1 MDVGSSR
8 GPRPESGEL
17 AAAGWSRPV
26 LGVCVAGRLQV
37 GRSVAASM
45 VRCARVTE
53 QSVGK
58 TKIEALAGAVA
69 DEFSST
75 RRLLSFD
82 EWFDLLCREP
92 TVHARSAPQYVRD
105 AFDHF
110 GHRGVRTPSGEV
122 ERYRLFDCEFDGW
135 HRLVGQEEAQNEL
148 YEAIDGFVRV
158 GRVNKL
164 LLLHGPN
171 GSAKSTMLESL
182 QRSLEA
188 YSRTERGALYRFAW
202 VFPTRKQQSG
212 GIGFSMS
219 ESLRDAMGE
228 ETFARLGA
236 DEMDARVVDEG
247 KDHPISLI
255 PLAARRR
262 LLQDI
267 CGPHPE
273 FVISDA
279 VLYGEPSHRNRKI
292 FDALLTSYQGDLRKV
307 LQHLQVE
314 RFFLSR
320 QYRAGLVTVEPKQTV
335 DARSFAVT
343 AESAFSAL
351 PPSVGG
357 QALYAVQGDL
367 VDANRG
373 VLNFSDLLKRPYEHF
388 KYLLTATETGGV
400 ALDHLVLGLDQLFC
414 GSANDLDLLEF
425 RAMRSGE
432 YQSFRARLS
441 LIRVPFLLDYRV
453 ERKIYQEQVG
463 DILRGV
469 HVAPHVTKI
478 LALWGVMTRLR
489 RPNPTHYDDRVSG
502 VLEKLTP
509 LAKAD
514 LYAYGR
520 VPRGLS
526 SDEARELLAAVPAM
540 YKERFPHA
548 VVRAEGSD
556 HVLGDYEGSF
566 GASVRDLKAVLLAAA
581 SAPGASCVTVPTLFE
596 EIRMY
601 LGDRANHR
609 WMLLQPDAH
618 FHELDGNDASITER
632 CWERWLE
639 LSDREV
645 REALGLVDEA
655 RYMELFRKYVVHV
668 SHRLKGERLYDE
680 VTGESA
686 EPDQKFMKDLEK
698 TVVPDV
704 VADDARRKHRA
715 DLLSRIGAWAL
726 SHPNEDP
733 AYDEIFADYFALLR
747 EDYYNQQKTVVK
759 NSIHRMLNLLAED
772 GERQHEAGLS
782 DVEDANAQHAL
793 EVLLGEHDDP
803 AAERQDRHTRETLK
817 ETLVYLAKHRY

>member
-1 MDVGSSR
+1 MSESS
-8 GPRPESGEL
+8 GGK
-17 AAAGWSRPV
+17 SR
-26 LGVCVAGRLQV
+26 
-37 GRSVAASM
+37 
-45 VRCARVTE
+45 
-53 QSVGK
+53 
-58 TKIEALAGAVA
+58 IEALVGAVA

-110 GHRGVRTPSGEV
+110 GHRGVRTPSGQV

-171 GSAKSTMLESL
+171 GSAKSTILESL

-188 YSRTERGALYRFAW
+188 YSRTERGAMYRFAW
-202 VFPTRKQQSG
+202 VFPTRKQQTG
-212 GIGFSMS
+212 GIGFATNDD
-219 ESLRDAMGE
+219 LRDALGE

-236 DEMDARVVDEG
+236 DEVDSRVADEG
-247 KDHPISLI
+247 KDNPIALI
-255 PLAARRR
+255 PVAARRR
-262 LLQDI
+262 LLADI
-267 CGPHPE
+267 CGDDPD

-279 VLYGEPSHRNRKI
+279 ILYGELSHRNRKI
-292 FDALLTSYQGDLRKV
+292 FDALLTSYQGDLRRV
-307 LQHLQVE
+307 LQHIQVE

-320 QYRAGLVTVEPKQTV
+320 QYRTGLVTVEPKQTV

-343 AESAFSAL
+343 AESAFSSL
-351 PPSVGG
+351 PPTVGG
-357 QALYAVQGDL
+357 EALYAVQGDL

-373 VLNFSDLLKRPYEHF
+373 VLNFSDLLKRPYEQY

-425 RAMRSGE
+425 RALRSGE
-432 YQSFRARLS
+432 YQSFRARLAF
-441 LIRVPFLLDYRV
+441 IRVPFLLDYRV

-489 RPNPTHYDDRVSG
+489 RPDPKHYDDKLAS

-526 SDEARELLAAVPAM
+526 SDEARELLAAVPGM
-540 YKERFPHA
+540 YKERFAHA
-548 VVRAEGSD
+548 VVRAEGAD

-566 GASVRDLKAVLLAAA
+566 GASVRDLKTVLLAAA
-581 SAPGASCVTVPTLFE
+581 SQSGASCVTVPKVFE
-596 EIRMY
+596 EIRTY
-601 LGDRANHR
+601 LGDRANYR
-609 WMLLQPDAH
+609 WMLLEPDAH
-618 FHELDGNDASITER
+618 FHDLDGSDDAISAQ
-632 CWERWLE
+632 CWERWLD

-645 REALGLVDEA
+645 REALGLVDEE
-655 RYMELFRKYVVHV
+655 RYMELFRKYVVHL
-668 SHRLKGERLYDE
+668 SHKLKGERLFDE
-680 VTGESA
+680 VTGEA
-686 EPDQKFMKDLEK
+686 ADPDEKLMTELEG
-698 TVVPDV
+698 TMVPDV
-704 VADDARRKHRA
+704 SGEDGRKKHRA

-747 EDYYNQQKTVVK
+747 EDYYNQQKVGVTK
-759 NSIHRMLNLLAED
+759 SIHRMLNLLAEE
-772 GERQHEAGLS
+772 GEGAQQEPQLS
-782 DVEDANAQHAL
+782 PAQDAIARHAL
-793 EVLLGEHDDP
+793 EVLLGDHDGDHDGEQ
-803 AAERQDRHTRETLK
+803 AGRHDRHTRETLK
-817 ETLVYLAKHRY
+817 ETLVFLAKHRY